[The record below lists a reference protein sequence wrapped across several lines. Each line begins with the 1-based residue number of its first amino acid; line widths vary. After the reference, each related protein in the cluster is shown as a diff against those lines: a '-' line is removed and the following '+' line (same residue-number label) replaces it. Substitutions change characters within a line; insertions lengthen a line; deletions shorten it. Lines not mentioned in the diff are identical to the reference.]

1 MAEGSKK
8 ITPRLEFGSSLIA
21 KDMQD
26 GILIVQNVIGGDY
39 AVALGREL
47 RDIVRERGQAP
58 LKVLIFSGGGGVYAA
73 FHVYDMLRSY
83 AENYGKVTTVACGMV
98 ASAAAGIVLQAGDER
113 QATPNTRLMLHE
125 VASWYTHDTAIAT
138 SQHDDAAAEMKML
151 QGMMCDL
158 LGQRSNHDAEYWQ
171 NVIKRTEAW
180 YSADQALEH
189 GIIDTITHETPGI
202 VAQ

>member
-1 MAEGSKK
+1 
-8 ITPRLEFGSSLIA
+8 
-21 KDMQD
+21 
-26 GILIVQNVIGGDY
+26 
-39 AVALGREL
+39 
-47 RDIVRERGQAP
+47 
-58 LKVLIFSGGGGVYAA
+58 
-73 FHVYDMLRSY
+73 MLRSY